1 MDSSGEDFDSDQEP
15 EYLSDEE
22 EMEFLDHHPKLTA
35 GAKAKL
41 SVWGVIDKSMLA
53 QVQVPLEVKQLL
65 FTMCAS
71 SLAHTVCCT
80 G

>member
-22 EMEFLDHHPKLTA
+22 EMEFLDHHPKITA
-35 GAKAKL
+35 GAQAKL

-53 QVQVPLEVKQLL
+53 QVQVLLEGRQLL
-65 FTMCAS
+65 FILCPATLS
-71 SLAHTVCCT
+71 HIVCCT